1 MSLKLF
7 DLAGKVAIV
16 TGGSKGLGKA
26 MALGLADAG
35 ADVVVVSRT
44 LKDLEVVAKEI
55 EGKGRKSLPVP
66 ADVSKNTDI
75 ERMVKATIEKFGK
88 IDILVN
94 NTGIS
99 GDKSV
104 LKMEE
109 EYWDHVMAV
118 NMKGP
123 FLCSKAAG
131 AEMVKRKSG
140 KIINISSVTFSLA
153 IANMTSYCASKAGV
167 IQFTRALALEWA
179 KHNIQVN
186 AICPGY
192 FRTPMNE
199 EFFATEAGK
208 KIIEQTLPLKRLG
221 EPEEIVGAVIFLA
234 SDASNFITG
243 ATLVVDGGQIL
254 GK

>member
-1 MSLKLF
+1 MTLKLF
-7 DLAGKVAIV
+7 DLTGKVAIV

-66 ADVSKNTDI
+66 ADVSKKTDI
-75 ERMVKATIEKFGK
+75 ERMVKEAIEKFGK
-88 IDILVN
+88 VDILVN

-99 GDKSV
+99 GDKPV

-123 FLCSKAAG
+123 FLCSKA
-131 AEMVKRKSG
+131 
-140 KIINISSVTFSLA
+140 
-153 IANMTSYCASKAGV
+153 
-167 IQFTRALALEWA
+167 
-179 KHNIQVN
+179 
-186 AICPGY
+186 
-192 FRTPMNE
+192 
-199 EFFATEAGK
+199 
-208 KIIEQTLPLKRLG
+208 
-221 EPEEIVGAVIFLA
+221 VGWWFW
-234 SDASNFITG
+234 TMW
-243 ATLVVDGGQIL
+243 
-254 GK
+254 

>member
-1 MSLKLF
+1 MSIKLF
-7 DLAGKVAIV
+7 DLTGKVAIV

-44 LKDLEVVAKEI
+44 LRDLEVVAKEI

-66 ADVSKNTDI
+66 ADVSKKTDI
-75 ERMVKATIEKFGK
+75 ERMVKEAIEKFGK
-88 IDILVN
+88 VDILVN

-99 GDKSV
+99 GDKPV

-123 FLCSKAAG
+123 FLCSKAVG

-140 KIINISSVTFSLA
+140 KIINISSITYSLA
-153 IANMTSYCASKAGV
+153 IPNMTSYCASKAGV

-179 KHNIQVN
+179 RHNIQVN

-199 EFFATEAGK
+199 EFFASEAGK

-221 EPEEIVGAVIFLA
+221 KPEELVGSVIFFA
-234 SDASNFITG
+234 SNASNFITG